1 MHNGTQ
7 RSARSAAPEQLL
19 GPSSRVGLGLSRLAP
34 THAGRVR
41 QPIRETRHQTPHASG
56 SVGGRAATCRVVSCV
71 MPATLKSVTMGV
83 MQVRSFGTVLLASA
97 VVLGSAPALACR
109 LLSMELHQIDAD
121 LHATDTSAPGRPTV
135 VQVDAYR
142 RTGMTCTDA
151 SCVWNSCGDTGTV
164 RIALAP
170 SADDETP
177 PGQLGYR
184 LSLVA
189 GAVPESMQAMLGV
202 DLAGGRP
209 LFLRPSFDEVATLDA
224 VLSAVAIDAAGNE
237 SPPSEPF
244 VVQFG
249 GCTLTALGDQCEADL
264 EAVAEVAEPM
274 DGAEL
279 EDLADVGTLMQGGSC
294 SMRPSAPSGSALL
307 GAVAGLAL
315 VVLRRARRLA

>member
-1 MHNGTQ
+1 
-7 RSARSAAPEQLL
+7 
-19 GPSSRVGLGLSRLAP
+19 
-34 THAGRVR
+34 
-41 QPIRETRHQTPHASG
+41 
-56 SVGGRAATCRVVSCV
+56 
-71 MPATLKSVTMGV
+71 MGV
-83 MQVRSFGTVLLASA
+83 MLLRSFGTVLLASA
-97 VVLGSAPALACR
+97 VVLESAPALACR
-109 LLSMELHQIDAD
+109 LLSMEFHQVDVG

-170 SADDETP
+170 SADDDTP

-202 DLAGGRP
+202 DLAGDRP

-224 VLSAVAIDAAGNE
+224 VLTAVAIDAAGNE

-244 VVQFG
+244 VVQFS
-249 GCTLTALGDQCEADL
+249 GCTLTAMGDQCEADL
-264 EAVAEVAEPM
+264 EAADLADPTT

-279 EDLADVGTLMQGGSC
+279 QDLAEVGSLMQGASC
-294 SMRPSAPSGSALL
+294 SLRPPSPGDSALI

-315 VVLRRARRLA
+315 LALRRARRLV